1 MIKLITSFS
10 KEEELAL
17 EVFKEDIQVLSVLDK
32 PYYLLNYSGEFTF
45 EECFGKTNS
54 SIEREQRYELAKPRR
69 VIKIFHYYLIEHEDE
84 LGEWYIGSEQKN
96 GAIEGRA
103 GCESLQ
109 FALRVL

>member
-32 PYYLLNYSGEFTF
+32 PCYLLNYFGKYTY

-54 SIEREQRYELAKPRR
+54 TIEREQRYKIAEPRR
-69 VIKIFHYYLIEHEDE
+69 IIKIFHYYLIENED
-84 LGEWYIGSEQKN
+84 LPGEWYIGSEQKT

-103 GCESLQ
+103 ICESLQ
-109 FALRVL
+109 YALRVL

>member
-1 MIKLITSFS
+1 MVNSSTF
-10 KEEELAL
+10 
-17 EVFKEDIQVLSVLDK
+17 FYNIQVLSVLDK

>member
-10 KEEELAL
+10 KEEELAMK
-17 EVFKEDIQVLSVLDK
+17 VFKEDIQVLSVLDK
-32 PYYLLNYSGEFTF
+32 PCYLLNDFGEYTF

-69 VIKIFHYYLIEHEDE
+69 VIKIFHYYLIENED
-84 LGEWYIGSEQKN
+84 LPGEWYVGSEQKT

-103 GCESLQ
+103 IWENLYI
-109 FALRVL
+109 ALRVL

>member
-32 PYYLLNYSGEFTF
+32 PCYLLNYSGEYTY
-45 EECFGKTNS
+45 EECFGESNN

-69 VIKIFHYYLIEHEDE
+69 VIKIFHYYLIENEDE
-84 LGEWYIGSEQKN
+84 LGEWYIGSELKN
-96 GAIEGRA
+96 GAIEGSA
-103 GCESLQ
+103 SCESLQ

>member
-32 PYYLLNYSGEFTF
+32 PCYLLNYSGEYTF
-45 EECFGKTNS
+45 EECFGKTSN

-69 VIKIFHYYLIEHEDE
+69 VIKIYQYYLIENEDE
-84 LGEWYIGSEQKN
+84 PGEWYICAEQKN
-96 GAIEGRA
+96 GVMEGKSC
-103 GCESLQ
+103 CETLQ
-109 FALRVL
+109 FALAIL